1 MSIRSK
7 ITTPSPT
14 KHPRSPPTRS
24 SPSSGPLPLPAGI
37 DVETSD
43 ISLAGRILANF
54 ADRLDADQRIEDDL
68 ARLAVLATSPDAN
81 IIKLPNISASVPQLK
96 GAIAELQGPGL
107 QGSRLPGRPA
117 DRRRERGSRT
127 LREDPRQRREPGPAR
142 RQLRPSRACRGEGLR
157 PQAPALHGQVEHG
170 LPLPRRLHARRRLLL
185 QRTVHH
191 HGQGR

>member
-7 ITTPSPT
+7 ITYTFTDEAPALATYSL
-14 KHPRSPPTRS
+14 
-24 SPSSGPLPLPAGI
+24 LPIVKAFAASAGI

-54 ADRLDADQRIEDDL
+54 ADRLEADQRIEDDL

-96 GAIAELQGPGL
+96 GAIAELQGLGYKVPDFPEDP
-107 QGSRLPGRPA
+107 QT
-117 DRRRERGSRT
+117 DEERGSRT

-142 RQLRPSRACRGEGLR
+142 RQFRPSRACRSEGLR

-170 LPLPRRLHARRRLLL
+170 LALPRRLHARRRLLL